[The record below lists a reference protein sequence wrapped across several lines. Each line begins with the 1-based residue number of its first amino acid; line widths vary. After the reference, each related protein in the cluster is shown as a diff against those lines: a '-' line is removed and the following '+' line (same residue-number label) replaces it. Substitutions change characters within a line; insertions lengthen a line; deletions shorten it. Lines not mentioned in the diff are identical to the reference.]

1 MYYLLN
7 IRVEVLR
14 LRAANSINFV
24 TMTFTTYPNIV
35 MLFSGFSVSLIFNLY
50 EHSINYSTKRV
61 LDVNFNRLKCDA
73 PDATCTPNNDC

>member
-14 LRAANSINFV
+14 LRAANSISFV

-35 MLFSGFSVSLIFNLY
+35 MLFSGFSVSLNFNLY

-61 LDVNFNRLKCDA
+61 LDVKCTRLKCDA